1 MKGWLRLIHVVETS
15 WSAEKPRGPTGLHR
29 LPAGN
34 LSSRRQ
40 TLLSK
45 VSVPKNLLERQLSGD
60 KIGATVL
67 AVWCVPYR
75 NGRGQRVVHSYF
87 ITFEGGNVAG
97 LHKSAL
103 YM

>member
-75 NGRGQRVVHSYF
+75 NGRGQRVVHRYF